1 MKTFFKLSSILISI
15 FLINS
20 CDQNDDDIFE
30 SNISNSELDG
40 LKFMLEEEK
49 LARDVYIFLENIWG
63 LNQFSNIIDS
73 EQSHINSVANVLNNN
88 QISYSILP
96 EGVFQNEDLQSLYN
110 ILTNQGTVSENEAL
124 KVGATIED
132 LDIIDLDN
140 FISQTSNTTI
150 ISLYEKLQ
158 CGSRNHLR
166 SFVKALEIRNDYY
179 MPQYLS
185 TDAYNEII
193 SSTNENC
200 N

>member
-1 MKTFFKLSSILISI
+1 MKTFFKLSSVLISI

-20 CDQNDDDIFE
+20 CDQNDDDIFM

-63 LNQFSNIIDS
+63 LNQFPNIINS
-73 EQSHINSVANVLNNN
+73 EQSHMNAVANVLNNN
-88 QISYSILP
+88 QVSFSILP
-96 EGVFQNEDLQSLYN
+96 EGVFQNQDLQSLYY

-158 CGSRNHLR
+158 CDSRNHLR
-166 SFVKALEIRNDYY
+166 SFVKAPEIRNDFYT
-179 MPQYLS
+179 PQYLS
-185 TDAYNEII
+185 TEAYNEII
-193 SSTNENC
+193 SSVNENC

>member
-1 MKTFFKLSSILISI
+1 MKTFFKLSSVLISI

-20 CDQNDDDIFE
+20 CDQNDDDIFV

-63 LNQFSNIIDS
+63 LNQFPNIINS
-73 EQSHINSVANVLNNN
+73 EQSHMNAVANVLNNN
-88 QISYSILP
+88 QVSYSILP
-96 EGVFQNEDLQSLYN
+96 EGVFQNQDLQSLYN

-166 SFVKALEIRNDYY
+166 SFVKALEIRNDFYT
-179 MPQYLS
+179 PQYLS
-185 TDAYNEII
+185 TEAYNEII